1 MILPLIGK
9 TPVRLLTVTLH
20 RLAFGK
26 QVQLPLWVGERS
38 QRELD
43 TAMDQVNDRYGEFIV
58 RRASLV
64 RYDGWH
70 KESPGYAMNKRIEIA
85 TRLDSE
91 SAEASW

>member
-1 MILPLIGK
+1 
-9 TPVRLLTVTLH
+9 
-20 RLAFGK
+20 
-26 QVQLPLWVGERS
+26 
-38 QRELD
+38 
-43 TAMDQVNDRYGEFIV
+43 MDQVNDRYGEFIV